1 MNKFEQTIKN
11 FPSHELGQDILDKI
25 SRELEG
31 LISNK
36 LNSVLVAIRD
46 NNFNL
51 NSPEVDRKINK
62 LSENVIKDRF
72 ADNSSVE
79 TSAIKNV
86 IDRKI
91 LRLALENIAHNDL
104 GGSLGLYDNLEEKY
118 LELLVEEGVFWA
130 ENNPDFYHNH
140 DDFADIKTLT
150 NKLNSANILDD
161 NKKGVLF
168 DKLKEALAE
177 GPIKTAA

>member
-1 MNKFEQTIKN
+1 MNSFEQTIKES
-11 FPSHELGQDILDKI
+11 FSSELDRDILGKLN
-25 SRELEG
+25 RELDG

-36 LNSVLVAIRD
+36 LNPVLVAIKD

-51 NSPEVDRKINK
+51 NSPEVSKKINK
-62 LSENVIKDRF
+62 LSENIIKDRF

-79 TSAIKNV
+79 TDAIKDV
-86 IDRKI
+86 VDRKI
-91 LRLALENIAHNDL
+91 LRLALENIAYSDL
-104 GGSLGLYDNLEEKY
+104 GGSLGLYDNLEERY
-118 LELLVEEGVFWA
+118 LEILVEEGVFWA

-140 DDFADIKTLT
+140 DDFADIKTLA

-168 DKLKEALAE
+168 DELREVLSE
-177 GPIKTAA
+177 DSVTSTV